1 MCFFNICRKR
11 WHHKMGLTWL
21 NNGFICK
28 ELYAPFKID
37 KDIDYRKDLEKKY
50 NIVMEQAKNANA
62 DDESLRIINDFS
74 TKILKSLDLYYKA
87 DIAESNNIILELV
100 RDIGNNS
107 FAVDS
112 VINSNAFPGIK
123 TNELQFFRSRLGTPN
138 KAYTAKDMLHL
149 PNSMRSKSG
158 NYRFSIPGNPSMYL
172 ANSSYGCWIEMG
184 CPAEIDFNVSPV
196 LLEGNQRIFNLAISI
211 RDFRCLNEFEEDRVH
226 CWLKLYLLTIATC
239 YVIKEENR
247 TFKSEYITSQSLM
260 MACKKMKYDGIAY
273 YSRRVDNET
282 FALCAINLVLF
293 VDYDGEYSEMIK
305 HMKIDDAFNYSLYKQ
320 LNDSLKYKEY
330 ELRSTYTGYITNI
343 GSFERQYPYKE
354 TDFYNFDKFLFATWR
369 DKHCGKGKNII
380 PWGIEI

>member
-1 MCFFNICRKR
+1 MK
-11 WHHKMGLTWL
+11 LTWL
-21 NNGFICK
+21 TNGFICK

-37 KDIDYRKDLEKKY
+37 KDINYREDLEKKY
-50 NIVMEQAKNANA
+50 NIVMEQAQNANA
-62 DDESLRIINDFS
+62 DAESLRIIDVFS

-87 DIAESNNIILELV
+87 DIAESNNIIFELV
-100 RDIGNNS
+100 RDIGNNP
-107 FAVDS
+107 FAVNS
-112 VINSNAFPGIK
+112 VCNSDAFPGIK
-123 TNELQFFRSRLGTPN
+123 SNELQFFRSRLGTPN
-138 KAYTAKDMLHL
+138 KAFTAKDMLHL
-149 PNSMRSKSG
+149 PRAMRSKSG

-184 CPAEIDFNVSPV
+184 CPAEIDFNVSPI
-196 LLEGNQRIFNLAISI
+196 LLEGNQKIFNLAISI
-211 RDFRCLNEFEEDRVH
+211 RDFRCLNELEKDRVH

-239 YVIKEENR
+239 YIIKEENR
-247 TFKSEYITSQSLM
+247 TFKSEYIISQSLM

-273 YSRRVDNET
+273 YSRRVDNEM

-343 GSFERQYPYKE
+343 GSFERQYPYRE
-354 TDFYNFDKFLFATWR
+354 TDFYNFDKFLFTTWR
-369 DKHCGKGKNII
+369 DKPKDKGKDVI
-380 PWGIEI
+380 PWGVET